1 MVKKRA
7 LRPEEKVLWRKIAKS
22 TRPLSPERLKALDEF
37 AAEVG
42 PAKSKSVS
50 KSPKR
55 PARPVKTIE
64 NLATEPVDRSNERR
78 LRRGAVEV
86 DSKIDLHGMTQA
98 EALPA
103 LQRFLIQ
110 AAQRVDRTV
119 LVITG
124 KGLRRSR
131 EPGESWETPA
141 EPGVLRRKLP
151 EWLNL
156 PEIRQL
162 VSGYSVA
169 HVRHGGGGAFYLT
182 IRRPKR

>member
-1 MVKKRA
+1 MVKKRT
-7 LRPEEKVLWRKIAKS
+7 LRAEEKVLWRKVAKS
-22 TRPLSPERLKALDEF
+22 TRPLTPERLKALDEL
-37 AAEVG
+37 AAAVEPTTPNRVIPPRKRSTG
-42 PAKSKSVS
+42 SI
-50 KSPKR
+50 KSPQK
-55 PARPVKTIE
+55 
-64 NLATEPVDRSNERR
+64 LATQPVDRSNERR

-98 EALPA
+98 EALSA
-103 LQRFLIQ
+103 LIRFLIQ

-131 EPGESWETPA
+131 DQGEQWETPV

-151 EWLNL
+151 EWLKL
-156 PEIRQL
+156 PEIRPL

-169 HVRHGGGGAFYLT
+169 HVRHGGSGAYYLT
-182 IRRPKR
+182 IRRP